1 MGGGRQEMNESDLD
15 IDLRIAERRARAWL
29 AQRFDLVPVQDTE
42 DLALYG
48 FDPTAEWLFC
58 VHDPN
63 ELRVGAARYVSVN
76 RTTGQVRDHYCG
88 E

>member
-1 MGGGRQEMNESDLD
+1 MNESDSD
-15 IDLRIAERRARAWL
+15 IDLRLAERRARAWL
-29 AQRFDLVPVQDTE
+29 AQRFELVPVDDTE

-63 ELRVGAARYVSVN
+63 ELRVGAARYVSVH
-76 RTTGQVRDHYCG
+76 RATGQVRQYEAG

>member
-1 MGGGRQEMNESDLD
+1 MSESDSE
-15 IDLRIAERRARAWL
+15 IELRIAERRARAWL
-29 AQRFDLVPVQDTE
+29 AQRFELVPVEDTQ

-48 FDPTAEWLFC
+48 FDPNEEWLFC

-63 ELRVGAARYVSVN
+63 ELRVGAARYVSVS
-76 RTTGQVRDHYCG
+76 RATGQVRQFEAG

>member
-1 MGGGRQEMNESDLD
+1 MSESDSE
-15 IDLRIAERRARAWL
+15 IDFRIAERRARAWL
-29 AQRFDLVPVQDTE
+29 AQRFELVPVEDTQ

-48 FDPTAEWLFC
+48 FDPTEAWLFC

-63 ELRVGAARYVSVN
+63 EARVGASRYVSVN
-76 RTTGQVRDHYCG
+76 RATGQVRQYEAG